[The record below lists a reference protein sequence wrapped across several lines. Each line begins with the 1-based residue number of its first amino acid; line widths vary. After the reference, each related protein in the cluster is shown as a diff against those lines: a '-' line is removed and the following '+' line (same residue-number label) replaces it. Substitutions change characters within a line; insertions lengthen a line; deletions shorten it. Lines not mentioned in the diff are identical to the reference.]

1 LFGEAKKLTTIN
13 PTLKIKAINKKII
26 IAIDGLSGSGKSSTA
41 KLLAKEMN
49 YKYLDSGAMYRAVT
63 LYIIEN
69 SIDYKNLKMLKTI
82 LDKIELEFIKDDVS
96 GSYQIHLNNK
106 NVEKKIRSKKVSELV
121 SEISKISIIR
131 KKLVQMQR
139 TIGNKK
145 GIVMEG
151 RDIGTV
157 VFPRAELKIF
167 MQADLNIRA
176 KRRFNE
182 FEKLGKKIS
191 LEEVKSNLID
201 RDNKDSNRED
211 SPLKVTSNSL
221 ILDTTSITLEEQIQF
236 IKKEAKKIT
245 N

>member
-1 LFGEAKKLTTIN
+1 M
-13 PTLKIKAINKKII
+13 INKKII

-69 SIDYKNLKMLKTI
+69 SIDYKNLKTLKTI

-106 NVEKKIRSKKVSELV
+106 NVEKNIRSKKVSELV

-167 MQADLNIRA
+167 MKADLDIRA

-191 LEEVKSNLID
+191 LEEVKSNLTD

-211 SPLKVTSNSL
+211 SPLKVTSDSL
-221 ILDTTSITLEEQIQF
+221 ILDTTLISLEEQIEF

>member
-1 LFGEAKKLTTIN
+1 MK
-13 PTLKIKAINKKII
+13 NKKII

-82 LDKIELEFIKDDVS
+82 LDKIELEFIKDKVS
-96 GSYQIHLNNK
+96 GSYEIHLNNK
-106 NVEKKIRSKKVSELV
+106 NVEQNIRSKKVSELV

-139 TIGNKK
+139 TIGDKK

-221 ILDTTSITLEEQIQF
+221 ILDTTSITLEEQIEF

>member
-1 LFGEAKKLTTIN
+1 M
-13 PTLKIKAINKKII
+13 INKKII

-167 MQADLNIRA
+167 MQADLDIRA

>member
-1 LFGEAKKLTTIN
+1 MK
-13 PTLKIKAINKKII
+13 NKKII

-69 SIDYKNLKMLKTI
+69 SIDYKNLKTLKTI
-82 LDKIELEFIKDDVS
+82 LDKIKLEFIKDKVS
-96 GSYQIHLNNK
+96 GSYEIHLNNK
-106 NVEKKIRSKKVSELV
+106 NVEQNIRSKKVSELV

-139 TIGNKK
+139 AIGDKK

-221 ILDTTSITLEEQIQF
+221 ILDTTSITLEEQIEF

>member
-1 LFGEAKKLTTIN
+1 MK
-13 PTLKIKAINKKII
+13 NKKII

-69 SIDYKNLKMLKTI
+69 SIDYKNLKTLKTM
-82 LDKIELEFIKDDVS
+82 LDKIELEFIKDKVS
-96 GSYQIHLNNK
+96 GSYEIHLNNK
-106 NVEKKIRSKKVSELV
+106 NVEQNIRSKKVSELV

-221 ILDTTSITLEEQIQF
+221 ILDTTSITLEEQIEF

>member
-1 LFGEAKKLTTIN
+1 M
-13 PTLKIKAINKKII
+13 INKKII

-96 GSYQIHLNNK
+96 DSYQIHLNNK

-167 MQADLNIRA
+167 MKADLDIRA

-191 LEEVKSNLID
+191 LEEVKSNLTD

-211 SPLKVTSNSL
+211 SPLKVTSDSL
-221 ILDTTSITLEEQIQF
+221 ILDTTLISLEEQIEF

>member
-1 LFGEAKKLTTIN
+1 MK
-13 PTLKIKAINKKII
+13 NKKII

-69 SIDYKNLKMLKTI
+69 SIDYKNLKTLKTI
-82 LDKIELEFIKDDVS
+82 LDKIELEFIKDKVS
-96 GSYQIHLNNK
+96 GSYEIHLNNK
-106 NVEKKIRSKKVSELV
+106 NVEQNIRSKKVSELV

-139 TIGNKK
+139 TIGDKK

-221 ILDTTSITLEEQIQF
+221 ILDTTSISLEEQIEF

>member
-1 LFGEAKKLTTIN
+1 M
-13 PTLKIKAINKKII
+13 INKKII

-69 SIDYKNLKMLKTI
+69 SIDYKNLKTLKTI
-82 LDKIELEFIKDDVS
+82 LDKIELEFIKDKVS
-96 GSYQIHLNNK
+96 GSYEIHLNNK
-106 NVEKKIRSKKVSELV
+106 NVEQNIRSKKVSELV

-139 TIGNKK
+139 TIGDKK

-221 ILDTTSITLEEQIQF
+221 ILDTTSITLEEQIEF

>member
-1 LFGEAKKLTTIN
+1 MK
-13 PTLKIKAINKKII
+13 NKKII

-139 TIGNKK
+139 TIGDKK

>member
-1 LFGEAKKLTTIN
+1 MKD
-13 PTLKIKAINKKII
+13 KKII

-69 SIDYKNLKMLKTI
+69 SIDYKNLKTLKTI
-82 LDKIELEFIKDDVS
+82 LDKIELEFIKDKVS
-96 GSYQIHLNNK
+96 GSYEIHLNNK
-106 NVEKKIRSKKVSELV
+106 NVDKNIRSKKVSELV

-139 TIGNKK
+139 TIGDKK

-221 ILDTTSITLEEQIQF
+221 ILDTTSITLEEQIEF

>member
-1 LFGEAKKLTTIN
+1 MK
-13 PTLKIKAINKKII
+13 NKKII

>member
-1 LFGEAKKLTTIN
+1 MK
-13 PTLKIKAINKKII
+13 NKKII

-82 LDKIELEFIKDDVS
+82 LDKIELEFIKDKVS
-96 GSYQIHLNNK
+96 GSYDIHLNNK
-106 NVEKKIRSKKVSELV
+106 NVEQNIRSKKVSELV

-139 TIGNKK
+139 TIGDKK

-221 ILDTTSITLEEQIQF
+221 ILDTTLITLEEQIEF

>member
-1 LFGEAKKLTTIN
+1 M
-13 PTLKIKAINKKII
+13 INKKII

-139 TIGNKK
+139 TIGDKK

-167 MQADLNIRA
+167 MQADLDIRA

-221 ILDTTSITLEEQIQF
+221 ILDTTSITLEEQIEF

>member
-1 LFGEAKKLTTIN
+1 M
-13 PTLKIKAINKKII
+13 INKKII

-167 MQADLNIRA
+167 MKADLDIRA

-191 LEEVKSNLID
+191 LEEVKSNLTD

-211 SPLKVTSNSL
+211 SPLKVTSDSL
-221 ILDTTSITLEEQIQF
+221 ILDTTSISLEEQIEF
-236 IKKEAKKIT
+236 IKKEAKKII

>member
-1 LFGEAKKLTTIN
+1 MR
-13 PTLKIKAINKKII
+13 NKKII

-69 SIDYKNLKMLKTI
+69 SIDYKNLKKLKII
-82 LDKIELEFIKDDVS
+82 LNKIRLEFIKNNAS
-96 GSYQIHLNNK
+96 GSYQIYLNNE
-106 NVEKKIRSKKVSELV
+106 NVHKKIRSKKVSELV

-139 TIGNKK
+139 IIGDKK

-151 RDIGTV
+151 RDIATV
-157 VFPRAELKIF
+157 VFPNAELKIF

-176 KRRFNE
+176 KRRFKE
-182 FEKLGKKIS
+182 FEKLGKKIT
-191 LEEVKSNLID
+191 LEEVKLNLID
-201 RDNKDSNRED
+201 RDDKDSNRED

-221 ILDTTSITLEEQIQF
+221 ILDTTSITLEEQIEF

>member
-1 LFGEAKKLTTIN
+1 M
-13 PTLKIKAINKKII
+13 INKKII

-82 LDKIELEFIKDDVS
+82 LDKIELEFIKDDMS

-167 MQADLNIRA
+167 MKADLDIRA

-191 LEEVKSNLID
+191 LEEVKSNLTD

-211 SPLKVTSNSL
+211 SPLKVTSDSL
-221 ILDTTSITLEEQIQF
+221 ILDTTLISLEEQIEF

-245 N
+245 KKFFKNHIILIL

>member
-1 LFGEAKKLTTIN
+1 M
-13 PTLKIKAINKKII
+13 INKKII

-69 SIDYKNLKMLKTI
+69 SIDYKNLKTLKTI
-82 LDKIELEFIKDDVS
+82 LDKIELEFIKDKVS
-96 GSYQIHLNNK
+96 GSYEIHLNNK
-106 NVEKKIRSKKVSELV
+106 NVEQNIRSKKVSELV

-191 LEEVKSNLID
+191 LEEVKSNLTD

-221 ILDTTSITLEEQIQF
+221 ILDTTSISLEEQIEF

>member
-1 LFGEAKKLTTIN
+1 MK
-13 PTLKIKAINKKII
+13 NKKII

-69 SIDYKNLKMLKTI
+69 SIDYKNLKTLKTI
-82 LDKIELEFIKDDVS
+82 LDKIKLEFIKDKVS
-96 GSYQIHLNNK
+96 GSYEIHLNNK
-106 NVEKKIRSKKVSELV
+106 NVEQNIRSKKVSELV
-121 SEISKISIIR
+121 SEISKI
-131 KKLVQMQR
+131 
-139 TIGNKK
+139 
-145 GIVMEG
+145 
-151 RDIGTV
+151 
-157 VFPRAELKIF
+157 F
-167 MQADLNIRA
+167 MQADLDIRA

-221 ILDTTSITLEEQIQF
+221 ILDTTSITLEEQIEF

>member
-1 LFGEAKKLTTIN
+1 M
-13 PTLKIKAINKKII
+13 INKKII

-41 KLLAKEMN
+41 KLLAKEMD

-69 SIDYKNLKMLKTI
+69 SIDYKNLNILKSI
-82 LDKIELEFIKDDVS
+82 LDKIELEFIKDNDS
-96 GSYQIHLNNK
+96 GSYQIYLNNK

-139 TIGNKK
+139 IIGNKK

-157 VFPRAELKIF
+157 VFPGAELKIF
-167 MQADLNIRA
+167 MQADLNVRV

-191 LEEVKSNLID
+191 LEEVKLNLID

-211 SPLKVTSNSL
+211 SPLKVTSDSL
-221 ILDTTSITLEEQIQF
+221 ILDTTSISLEEQIEF
-236 IKKEAKKIT
+236 IKKEAKKII

>member
-1 LFGEAKKLTTIN
+1 MK
-13 PTLKIKAINKKII
+13 NKKII

-69 SIDYKNLKMLKTI
+69 SIDYKNLKTLKTI
-82 LDKIELEFIKDDVS
+82 LDKIELEFIKDKVS
-96 GSYQIHLNNK
+96 GSYEIHLNNK
-106 NVEKKIRSKKVSELV
+106 NVEQNIRSKKVSELV

-139 TIGNKK
+139 TIGDKK

-221 ILDTTSITLEEQIQF
+221 ILDTTSITLEEQIEF

>member
-1 LFGEAKKLTTIN
+1 M
-13 PTLKIKAINKKII
+13 INKKII

-167 MQADLNIRA
+167 MKADLDIRA

-211 SPLKVTSNSL
+211 SPLKVTSDSL
-221 ILDTTSITLEEQIQF
+221 ILDTTLISLEEQIEF

>member
-1 LFGEAKKLTTIN
+1 M
-13 PTLKIKAINKKII
+13 INKKII

-167 MQADLNIRA
+167 MQADLDIRA

-221 ILDTTSITLEEQIQF
+221 ILDTTSITLEEQIEF

>member
-1 LFGEAKKLTTIN
+1 M
-13 PTLKIKAINKKII
+13 INKKII

-167 MQADLNIRA
+167 MKADLDIRA

-221 ILDTTSITLEEQIQF
+221 ILDTTSITLEEQIEF

>member
-1 LFGEAKKLTTIN
+1 M
-13 PTLKIKAINKKII
+13 INKKII

-96 GSYQIHLNNK
+96 DSYQIHLNNK

-145 GIVMEG
+145 GIVMEIG
-151 RDIGTV
+151 RAHV
-157 VFPRAELKIF
+157 
-167 MQADLNIRA
+167 
-176 KRRFNE
+176 
-182 FEKLGKKIS
+182 
-191 LEEVKSNLID
+191 
-201 RDNKDSNRED
+201 
-211 SPLKVTSNSL
+211 
-221 ILDTTSITLEEQIQF
+221 
-236 IKKEAKKIT
+236 
-245 N
+245 

>member
-1 LFGEAKKLTTIN
+1 MK
-13 PTLKIKAINKKII
+13 NKKII

-63 LYIIEN
+63 LYFIEN
-69 SIDYKNLKMLKTI
+69 SIDYKNLKTLKTI
-82 LDKIELEFIKDDVS
+82 LDKIELEFIKDKVS
-96 GSYQIHLNNK
+96 GSYEIHLNNK
-106 NVEKKIRSKKVSELV
+106 NVEQNIRSKKVSELV

-139 TIGNKK
+139 TIGDKK

-157 VFPRAELKIF
+157 VFPKAELKIF

-221 ILDTTSITLEEQIQF
+221 ILDTTSISLEEQIEF